1 MSVTTK
7 FEKIPLVYL
16 CGFVPFDSF
25 TILLYI
31 IEWLRITDQMLWNLL
46 LTGFSKIAKLLYSSL
61 DDFCDILWLGDR
73 RLSATSSAWVVVEFL
88 RQLVTKW
95 LHNLPLHLVMFD
107 S

>member
-16 CGFVPFDSF
+16 YGFVPFDSF

>member
-25 TILLYI
+25 TILLYV

-46 LTGFSKIAKLLYSSL
+46 LTGFNMIAKLLYSSL
-61 DDFCDILWLGDR
+61 DERF
-73 RLSATSSAWVVVEFL
+73 
-88 RQLVTKW
+88 
-95 LHNLPLHLVMFD
+95 
-107 S
+107 